1 MSFIPPALRALAA
14 VLSAGAVLA
23 PAASAAESPDPDVR
37 TPWSSR
43 VTLGESASELGLPA
57 GAPRSALAIAGA
69 RRAAARL
76 GIDRAELGRL
86 RALPRGPRDPAGVVH
101 LRQTLGGLRVLW
113 SQLDVA
119 LGAGRVDTVS
129 GTLLPLRAP
138 RLTGTVR
145 ISRAEAVAIARR
157 RVKGPDFAGA
167 ASLVAYA
174 GDPDR
179 PRSPRRAYV
188 LSVDPAAPHGHDDS
202 PVARCVVVDAQSGRV
217 LAVWDGTVTP
227 TAAPRSRGARIAA
240 STTTLAQY
248 EDAKGRTSDSSLSSN
263 IWDLRTNGDP
273 FATYDTTG
281 GFFAKT
287 GSPTDLNAI
296 LPGSPPWLMRRPIDT
311 TTTIAR
317 FFCMQ
322 SRMFWCGRN
331 GGRVGTLSPGYHRW
345 FFSINWDGPVSGFKP
360 SQERVYLKRGF
371 ASFDEQIHAHE
382 MGHVI
387 DHFSRD
393 DFQSTFE
400 GAEVQEAL
408 GEMFAFAYYRF
419 RPSPDPDA
427 CSISQKMTGV
437 GCSSLAHHY
446 ADYSCTTGDVHA
458 NGYILG
464 IAFAQ
469 IANRVGFDDATQLL
483 REVPRLLPAKRTF
496 GSVHQAFEDATTL
509 QGMPQH
515 RTTVHDAFI
524 AAGVTVAK
532 RRTSAC
538 PGAGE

>member
-1 MSFIPPALRALAA
+1 MSFISPAPRTLAA
-14 VLSAGAVLA
+14 VLAAGAVLA
-23 PAASAAESPDPDVR
+23 PAASAADRSDRDVR

-57 GAPRSALAIAGA
+57 GAPRSALAIAGV

-76 GIDRAELGRL
+76 GIDRDELGRP
-86 RALPRGPRDPAGVVH
+86 RALPRGARDPAGVAH
-101 LRQTLGGLRVLW
+101 LRQTVGGLRVLW
-113 SQLDVA
+113 SQVDVA
-119 LGAGRVDTVS
+119 VGAGRVETVS
-129 GTLLPLRAP
+129 GTLLPLRAR
-138 RLTGTVR
+138 RLAGAVR
-145 ISRAEAVAIARR
+145 ISRSEAVTIARR
-157 RVKGPDFAGA
+157 RVKGPDVAGA
-167 ASLVAYA
+167 AQLVAYA
-174 GDPDR
+174 GDPGH
-179 PRSPRRAYV
+179 PRVPRRAYV
-188 LSVDPAAPHGHDDS
+188 VSVDPAAPHGHDDS
-202 PVARCVVVDAQSGRV
+202 PAARCVVIDARTGRV
-217 LAVWDGTVTP
+217 LTVWDGTVTP
-227 TAAPRSRGARIAA
+227 TAAPRSLGARIAA
-240 STTTLAQY
+240 GSTTLAQY
-248 EDAKGRTSDSSLSSN
+248 EDAKGRTSDASVSSN
-263 IWDLRTNGDP
+263 LWDLRTNGDP

-287 GSPTDLNAI
+287 GTPTDLNAI

-317 FFCMQ
+317 FFCTQ

-345 FFSINWDGPVSGFKP
+345 FFTINWDGPVSAFKP
-360 SQERVYLKRGF
+360 SQERIYLKRGM
-371 ASFDEQIHAHE
+371 ASFDEQVHAHE

-393 DFQSTFE
+393 DYQSTFE

-419 RPSPDPDA
+419 RPSPDPQA

-437 GCSSLAHHY
+437 GCSSLAHNY
-446 ADYSCTTGDVHA
+446 AGYSCITGDVHA

-464 IAFAQ
+464 SAFAQ
-469 IANRVGFDDATQLL
+469 IANRIGFDDATQLL

-515 RTTVHDAFI
+515 QATVHDAFI

-532 RRTSAC
+532 RRTNAC